1 MTQTNSICGKL
12 ISRIVSLTSM
22 VLILASASFSL
33 QSAVPQSGTASQ
45 PQNAALPLTT
55 KSAVARHL
63 AEKAIALDL
72 DRVEQTQ
79 AIELL
84 RKAVALD
91 PNFAMG
97 HELLAQ
103 VSLNSAEQVEEQ
115 KLAFATRSHT
125 SSGEQTL
132 IEWYQDATD
141 HNLLYAITKMNDVL
155 SQYPNDK
162 SVVWMMTWWLTT
174 QAQFD
179 RSIEVYERS
188 GITDSPGLMNNMGY
202 NYAYVRR
209 FDKAFAEMD
218 KYVAALP
225 NDSNPLDSYAE
236 ILRLAGRFDQAIE
249 HYRASLAI
257 NPQFYSSQFGIAD
270 TYSLMG
276 DQARA
281 RREYEVGFKKFALP
295 EQQQVLWKTREAETF
310 IREGDFDWADRAFQA
325 IADDAHAQHVSL
337 TEADTYRQMAMYQTD
352 PDRAAT
358 LLDKAD
364 AAVKAG
370 EHARKDALRQQSA
383 QILRARVELALK
395 TGNKKVAKAK
405 LEELAAMADDE
416 SDKLISLAY
425 NGADGAM
432 LASEQKY
439 AQAIDHLEEDINN
452 PMSLK
457 LLISAYEHVGDKQA
471 AQRTADVL
479 SSMNDPSLEQA
490 MVVPGF
496 RKCAQ
501 DPACSGN
508 VKSAAM
514 PVAPH
519 TL

>member
-141 HNLLYAITKMNDVL
+141 HNLLSAITKMNDVL

-209 FDKAFAEMD
+209 FDK
-218 KYVAALP
+218 
-225 NDSNPLDSYAE
+225 
-236 ILRLAGRFDQAIE
+236 
-249 HYRASLAI
+249 
-257 NPQFYSSQFGIAD
+257 
-270 TYSLMG
+270 
-276 DQARA
+276 
-281 RREYEVGFKKFALP
+281 
-295 EQQQVLWKTREAETF
+295 
-310 IREGDFDWADRAFQA
+310 
-325 IADDAHAQHVSL
+325 
-337 TEADTYRQMAMYQTD
+337 
-352 PDRAAT
+352 
-358 LLDKAD
+358 
-364 AAVKAG
+364 
-370 EHARKDALRQQSA
+370 
-383 QILRARVELALK
+383 
-395 TGNKKVAKAK
+395 
-405 LEELAAMADDE
+405 
-416 SDKLISLAY
+416 
-425 NGADGAM
+425 
-432 LASEQKY
+432 
-439 AQAIDHLEEDINN
+439 
-452 PMSLK
+452 
-457 LLISAYEHVGDKQA
+457 
-471 AQRTADVL
+471 
-479 SSMNDPSLEQA
+479 
-490 MVVPGF
+490 
-496 RKCAQ
+496 
-501 DPACSGN
+501 
-508 VKSAAM
+508 
-514 PVAPH
+514 
-519 TL
+519 